1 VLPGHAHGIDP
12 AREAGRRVKKLL
24 FAPERWYAEKYGR
37 AAAAGSRRRG
47 GAVQSGAW
55 METSFPDTLAAGI
68 VETGSG
74 RFGYLRL
81 WSFDV
86 ADDKPFIQEVV
97 RLLTLIEAQGEQGLI
112 IDLRANPGG
121 LIWAAE
127 RMLQL
132 LGPQQIVPTRFS
144 FLATALTAAMAKAGQ
159 NAQELEPWQA
169 SLEDALATGEPYS
182 QAFPITS
189 PDACNDVGQ
198 VYGGPVVA
206 VVDPNTYSAG
216 DIFAAGF
223 FDNGLGTLVT
233 VGLAT
238 GAGGANVWWSQQV
251 RDALLGTP
259 FAQAELPEG
268 LDYSLAVRRAT
279 RAAGAASGSA
289 IEDVGVRGRP
299 YVMTRRDLTD
309 SNHDLLEFCG
319 AILRGQPLTRLQVAP
334 PGPGAAS
341 LQVTTRGISRLD
353 LYVDG
358 RPEGWKDVSDGIVSV
373 SLPKGWSSV
382 EVCGFAEGV
391 LRQRRRFST

>member
-1 VLPGHAHGIDP
+1 
-12 AREAGRRVKKLL
+12 
-24 FAPERWYAEKYGR
+24 
-37 AAAAGSRRRG
+37 
-47 GAVQSGAW
+47 
-55 METSFPDTLAAGI
+55 M
-68 VETGSG
+68 ETGSG

-97 RLLTLIEAQGEQGLI
+97 RLLALIEAQGEQGLI

-132 LGPQQIVPTRFS
+132 FGPQQIVPTRFS
-144 FLATALTAAMAKAGQ
+144 FLATALTAAMARAGQ

-169 SLEDALATGEPYS
+169 SLEDAVATGEPYS

-189 PDACNDVGQ
+189 PEACNDIGQ

-259 FAQAELPEG
+259 FAQAALPEG
-268 LDYSLAVRRAT
+268 LDYSLSVRRAT
-279 RAAGAASGSA
+279 RAAGAANGSA

-319 AILRGQPLTRLQVAP
+319 AILSEQPLTRLQVAP
-334 PGPGAAS
+334 PGPGAVS
-341 LQVTTRGISRLD
+341 LQVTTRGIGRLD

-358 RPEGWKDVSDGIVSV
+358 RPEGWKEVSDGTIPVA
-373 SLPKGWSSV
+373 LPKGWSSV
-382 EVCGFAEGV
+382 EVCGYADDV